1 MNNVMHK
8 CLILTELL
16 KAFDAL
22 DNKILLQNIA
32 CLGFKITVV
41 KWSDSYLSNRIFFV
55 FVDDIL

>member
-1 MNNVMHK
+1 MHK